1 MIIYFPISVTKDY
14 YLRYRKVYFV
24 LKLYICAM
32 KQILSPKRLM
42 LLLAFAFSVQA
53 FASFVDNSKSKKK
66 GDTTDLSLKNFTRT
80 TLRNTAYPSFRL
92 SQFQYKGS
100 ANLYQINSSTS
111 VEGQS
116 MIRMEHGNT
125 AYVYPYKYKVKTP
138 LFKTPTPPNAH

>member
-1 MIIYFPISVTKDY
+1 
-14 YLRYRKVYFV
+14 
-24 LKLYICAM
+24 M

-53 FASFVDNSKSKKK
+53 FASFVDNSDNKNKKK
-66 GDTTDLSLKNFTRT
+66 GDTTDLSLKNFTRNT
-80 TLRNTAYPSFRL
+80 FKNTAYPSFRL

-100 ANLYQINSSTS
+100 SNLYQINSLTS

-138 LFKTPTPPNAH
+138 FFKTPSRPNAH

>member
-1 MIIYFPISVTKDY
+1 
-14 YLRYRKVYFV
+14 
-24 LKLYICAM
+24 
-32 KQILSPKRLM
+32 M